1 MRGQRSGR
9 TFTRAL
15 ASALVAVALVAGGCG
30 SNDSFKSDF
39 QKSDDQLN
47 QLGKDLALAV
57 RTAGKSNDTALSAK
71 FDSFST
77 RARKLASDFGGLKPP
92 SKVKANVTK
101 LRSALTLIADDMKA
115 VATAVRTH
123 NAKAARSAT
132 RKLFVDAG
140 GVRTSASAIR
150 DAEGIKRSPGSG

>member
-1 MRGQRSGR
+1 
-9 TFTRAL
+9 
-15 ASALVAVALVAGGCG
+15 
-30 SNDSFKSDF
+30 FKSDF

-57 RTAGKSNDTALSAK
+57 RTAGKSNDAALSAK

-101 LRSALTLIADDMKA
+101 LRSALTTIADDMKA

-123 NAKAARSAT
+123 NAKHRVGHRSERGQRLVAVLSDIEVNL
-132 RKLFVDAG
+132 RERLGPDSAVRVDQE
-140 GVRTSASAIR
+140 R
-150 DAEGIKRSPGSG
+150 DLNAVSREERQSLEQ